1 MNPIVDE
8 ILEILEHH
16 GMPKRSGRYP
26 YGSGKEPYQHSI
38 DFLSRIES
46 LEKQG
51 RTEKE
56 ICEEL
61 GMTSTSKRL
70 QEKVAKHERWML
82 KADRARALREDGK
95 SLNEITEIMGYEND
109 SSVRALLNA
118 TTANNKNK
126 ALNTVSKLK
135 EELDLKG
142 GMLDVG
148 KQVSL
153 ELGVSDGVL
162 KEALF
167 IMETEGYNVY
177 PIGIPSVNNF
187 GKQLNTKILANQ
199 DIPYA
204 DCYNKMGSIESVGEY
219 HSDDGGNTFNK
230 KAYPSSLDSKRV
242 MVRYG
247 DEGGAER
254 DGTIELRRGVDD
266 LSLGKSSYAQ
276 VRMLVDG
283 THYLKGMALYSDDM
297 PPGVD
302 VIFNTNKKPTDSKLD
317 AMKKVKDEDPKNP
330 FGAYIKANGQVRY
343 IDADG
348 KEKVGVV
355 NKIKEEGDWVTM
367 DKNLSSQFLSK
378 QPIELIKKQLK
389 LTYANHEQALD
400 EINSLTNPTLKKKL
414 LLDFAGECDGAAV
427 HLQAAALPRQQ
438 TQVLLP
444 LPGIKNN
451 EVYAPNFINGEKVAL
466 IRYPHGG
473 TFEIP
478 VLTVNNKNKAGSK
491 TLGKNLLDAIGI
503 NSTVAEQLSGAD
515 FDGDQV
521 VVIPISNANFKIKTS
536 KTLDGLK
543 NFNAKDE
550 YAYVPGMKIMS
561 KENTQKEMG
570 IISNLVTDMTLK
582 GAPPSEITKAVKH
595 SMVVI
600 DAEKHKLNYVQS
612 AKDNDIKLL
621 KKRYQGYVDDEG
633 KDKGGASTL
642 ISRRKQTIEV
652 PERKGSGV
660 IDYDKDTGIGT
671 GKVIYKE
678 TGREYVKPVYNKKA
692 NTVTNVKVTVDPETK
707 VKTYT
712 TLEKDLSIKDSK
724 AKVVKVEVGSTN
736 AKVLKATT
744 KVNKVEYYDDVNVL
758 SSGKP
763 QETAYADY
771 ANKMKALANTTR
783 KMYKST
789 GNLTYSKEAKLKYSK
804 EVGDL
809 QARLN
814 VALGNAP
821 KERKAQ
827 AIANGKIKAI
837 IDSNP
842 ELKKDKKQLKKISQQ
857 VLNDTRDEVG
867 AKGKQTNIKF
877 SEREWEAIQAGAIT
891 DSKLT
896 TLLKYADPDN
906 VRELALPKTTTS
918 LSPAT
923 INKIKTMKAS
933 GYTNAEIAAD
943 LGKSPSTIAEFL
955 K

>member
-1 MNPIVDE
+1 MNKIAEE
-8 ILEILEHH
+8 IMDMLKHDGTERH
-16 GMPKRSGRYP
+16 SGRYP
-26 YGSGKEPYQHSI
+26 WGSGKNPFQRSG
-38 DFLSRIES
+38 DFLARVES

-51 RTEKE
+51 KTEKE

-95 SLNEITEIMGYEND
+95 SLNEIAEIMGYEND

-118 TTANNKNK
+118 VTANNKNK
-126 ALNTVSKLK
+126 ALNTAAKLK
-135 EELDLKG
+135 EELELKG

-167 IMETEGYNVY
+167 VLETEGYNVY
-177 PIGIPSVNNF
+177 KMGIPSVNNF
-187 GKQLNTKILANQ
+187 GKQLNTSVLANK
-199 DIPYA
+199 DIPYG
-204 DCYNKMGSIESVGEY
+204 DVYKKIGEIESVGEY
-219 HSDDGGNTFNK
+219 HSDDGGNSFNK

-247 DEGGAER
+247 DEGGTER
-254 DGTIELRRGVDD
+254 DGTIELRRGVKD

-276 VRMLVDG
+276 VRILVDD
-283 THYLKGMALYSDDM
+283 THYLKGMALYNDDM
-297 PPGVD
+297 PDGVD
-302 VIFNTNKKPTDSKLD
+302 VIFNTNKKSTTPKMD
-317 AMKKVKDEDPKNP
+317 AMKKVKEEDPKNP
-330 FGAYIKANGQVRY
+330 FGAYIKANGQVKY
-343 IDADG
+343 MDDDG
-348 KEKVGVV
+348 VEKVGVV

-414 LLDFAGECDGAAV
+414 LLDFAGECDGAAM

-444 LPGIKNN
+444 LPGIKDH
-451 EVYAPNFINGEKVAL
+451 EVYAPNFIDGEKVAL

-478 VLTVNNKNKAGSK
+478 ILTVNNKNKAGSK
-491 TLGKNLLDAIGI
+491 SLGKNLLDAIGI
-503 NSTVAEQLSGAD
+503 NSAVAEQLSGAD

-521 VVIPISNANFKIKTS
+521 VVIPISNANFKIKAD

-550 YAYVPGMKIMS
+550 YAHIPGMKTMT

-570 IISNLVTDMTLK
+570 IISNLITDMTLK

-600 DAEKHKLNYVQS
+600 DAEKHKLNYKQS
-612 AKDNDIKLL
+612 EKDNDIKLL
-621 KKRYQGYVDDEG
+621 KKRYQGYVDESG

-652 PERKGSGV
+652 NERKGSGV

-671 GKVIYKE
+671 GKVVYKE
-678 TGREYVKPVYNKKA
+678 TGREYVKPVYNKAA
-692 NTVTNVKVTVDPETK
+692 NTVTNVKITVDPETK

-724 AKVVKVEVGSTN
+724 AKVVKVEVGSTD
-736 AKVLKATT
+736 AKVLRATT
-744 KVNKVEYYDDVNVL
+744 KISKVEYYDDVNAL

-783 KMYKST
+783 KTYKST
-789 GNLTYSKEAKLKYSK
+789 GNLVYSKEAKLKYST
-804 EVGDL
+804 EVSDL

-827 AIANGKIKAI
+827 AIANGRIKAI
-837 IDSNP
+837 VESNP
-842 ELKKDKKQLKKISQQ
+842 DLKKDKKQLKKISQQ
-857 VLNDTRDEVG
+857 VLNDARDDVG
-867 AKGKQTNIKF
+867 AKGKLTNIKF

-896 TLLKYADPDN
+896 QLLKYADPDN

-923 INKIKTMKAS
+923 VNKIKTMQAS

-943 LGKSPSTIAEFL
+943 LGKSISTITEFL
-955 K
+955 S